1 MKHLILLACGLVLV
15 SLPIDQP
22 ATELPTVQVS
32 NGSCVSDHDLA
43 QSLKAFSS
51 GLKPEVHRE
60 TLSGYARR
68 SPECRA
74 KIITALLR
82 AMDKPGLNM
91 EQDQDS
97 FFLWHFGGELL
108 SELRATEALDL
119 LVANLGI
126 TDGTSINFSHYPAL
140 ETVIGIGEGSIPK
153 LSEKL
158 KHEERPEIRKLA
170 VYCIGWIGGKSAKQA
185 LAEALPNE
193 KDKCVSN
200 FIQFFLK
207 SFQNRKRPNHMAVG
221 DYSKWSSA
229 FTCTE

>member
-1 MKHLILLACGLVLV
+1 MKLLIVATCCLVLV
-15 SLPIDQP
+15 SLPVHRTS
-22 ATELPTVQVS
+22 TELPAVQVS
-32 NGSCVSDHDLA
+32 NGSCISDHDLA

-51 GLKPEVHRE
+51 GLKPDVHRE
-60 TLSGYARR
+60 ILSRYARR

-74 KIITALLR
+74 KIITTLLR

-91 EQDQDS
+91 ERDGES

-119 LVANLGI
+119 LVANLEI
-126 TDGTSINFSHYPAL
+126 TDGESINFSHYPAL

-158 KHEERPEIRKLA
+158 KHEERPGIRKLA
-170 VYCIGWIGGKSAKQA
+170 VFCIGWIGGKSAKQA
-185 LAEALPNE
+185 LVKALPNE

-200 FIQFFLK
+200 FMQFFLK

-221 DYSKWSSA
+221 DYSEWSSA
-229 FTCTE
+229 FFCEL